1 MELIKASEIKQYYD
15 TYLDLAAYYAVTD
28 DDELSKVYLNNAQ
41 VLAKIIGID
50 FDTVAEDL
58 QIRTKA
64 KINNNKHYQKLLT
77 KISAIAW
84 VKSLLVTASVTRKV
98 LEEIEQDYT
107 TMLVDVGRDIGY
119 TLDKINEDIMA
130 ELPKDR

>member
-1 MELIKASEIKQYYD
+1 MELIKASEIKQHYD
-15 TYLDLAAYYAVTD
+15 TYIDLAAYYAMID
-28 DDELSKVYLNNAQ
+28 DVELSTINLNKAR
-41 VLAKIIGID
+41 VLAQIIGIN
-50 FDTVAEDL
+50 FEVVAEDL

-64 KINNNKHYQKLLT
+64 KIDNNKHYQKLLT